1 MSSTKPWRP
10 GLLASV
16 VVLLFVC
23 PLVGRTILPR
33 QATSVNKQPVR
44 DEADPKDTQSCR
56 EMGEL
61 DIAYSSENTGAPIV
75 GLVVSDPR
83 GRRVGQDPIAHEL
96 WQELPLAQAFID
108 CDDDQDG
115 PQAGA
120 CRGAV
125 QICGPVS
132 GTYKV
137 EVIASQTGNYS
148 VTATGSSA
156 QRLAAKRL
164 HSTDSEAEIK
174 ATPIRKG
181 SRETLLL
188 TYSRDPGTK
197 LGFVKSEEPSIAGN
211 R

>member
-1 MSSTKPWRP
+1 MVSKKPWRP
-10 GLLASV
+10 GLLACV
-16 VVLLFVC
+16 VVVCVC

-33 QATSVNKQPVR
+33 ETTSVSKHAVR

-61 DIAYSSENTGAPIV
+61 DIAYSTENNGAPIV
-75 GLVVSDPR
+75 GVVVSDPR

-96 WQELPLAQAFID
+96 WQELPLAQAFIE
-108 CDDDQDG
+108 CDEDD
-115 PQAGA
+115 AETGA

-137 EVIASQTGNYS
+137 EVIATKTGFYS

-156 QRLAAKRL
+156 QRVAGKHLQ
-164 HSTDSEAEIK
+164 STDSEAKIQGNVQE
-174 ATPIRKG
+174 G
-181 SRETLLL
+181 SHETLLVS
-188 TYSRDPGTK
+188 YSRDPGTK
-197 LGFVKSEEPSIAGN
+197 LSVVKAEAPAVAGN